1 MGKVLKKEI
10 FMKKKFW
17 CLFLSLA
24 VSIVCLCS
32 LVGCGGKAGV
42 YKLDS
47 ITVDVLGTSKTIK
60 TGEDYNGT
68 TLSEDLFTIEL
79 KDDGSYTL
87 TADKL
92 FMLGSGST
100 GTWAENKDDS
110 DKIDVTVGGV
120 TTTYYCDGSEFR
132 FDALLIKVVLK
143 K

>member
-1 MGKVLKKEI
+1 
-10 FMKKKFW
+10 MKKRFW

-47 ITVDVLGTSKTIK
+47 ITVEALGASVTYK
-60 TGEDYNGT
+60 TGEEYLGT

-79 KDDGSYTL
+79 KDDGSFTL
-87 TADKL
+87 TADKVFL
-92 FMLGSGST
+92 IGSESS

-110 DKIDVTVGGV
+110 DKIDVTVGGI
-120 TTTYYCDGSEFR
+120 TTTYFCDGSEFR
-132 FDALLIKVVLK
+132 FDTLLIKFVLK